1 MDSLDKEQLYTEYHD
16 KVYAYL
22 VSKLCN
28 REDAEDLCSEVFL
41 KVYSHLDE
49 FDGAQASVSTWIY
62 SITRNTLYDHFR
74 TNHASAELDDDSPE
88 ELPTP
93 EDKLCSDETLEEL
106 AAALMTLRKNERD
119 LILLY
124 YYGGHSL
131 KETADKIGISYSYA
145 KALHS
150 TALKNLRKKIDF

>member
-1 MDSLDKEQLYTEYHD
+1 MADIDKEKLYSEYHG
-16 KVYAYL
+16 KVYSYL

-28 REDAEDLCSEVFL
+28 KENAEDLCSDVFV
-41 KVYSHLDE
+41 KIYSHLDE
-49 FDGAQASVSTWIY
+49 FDSTQASVSTWIY
-62 SITRNTLYDHFR
+62 SITRNTLYDYYR
-74 TNHASAELDDDSPE
+74 TSHELAELDENTSEEGLLEDSI
-88 ELPTP
+88 
-93 EDKLCSDETLEEL
+93 CSDETLEEL
-106 AAALMTLRKNERD
+106 AAALKTLSEKERD

-124 YYGGHSL
+124 YYGGNSL

>member
-49 FDGAQASVSTWIY
+49 FDGGQASVSTWIY

-74 TNHASAELDDDSPE
+74 TSHASAELDDDSPE
-88 ELPTP
+88 EASSL
-93 EDKLCSDETLEEL
+93 DDALCTEETLAEL
-106 AAALMTLRKNERD
+106 AAALKTLNKNERD

-131 KETADKIGISYSYA
+131 KETADRIGISYSYA

-150 TALKNLRKKIDF
+150 AAIKNLRKKINF